1 MLRVA
6 ALACE
11 QVKESKIVEGINA
24 RASISCQDHGLAQ
37 TWLAQTWLAQM
48 RDCLKLPSSA
58 KRFPCGG
65 MLRLRNSWSR
75 TSFK

>member
-37 TWLAQTWLAQM
+37 TWLAQM

-58 KRFPCGG
+58 KRFPSGG

-75 TSFK
+75 TSLK